1 MTVTVLDDRRRE
13 YARAG
18 IPACLVIDVRHEPT
32 MGLFEESL
40 GDDYADAAV
49 SDHVVLHLG
58 GHSYELHARDLI
70 I

>member
-1 MTVTVLDDRRRE
+1 MTVTVLDDKRRE

-18 IPACLVIDVRHEPT
+18 IPAYLVIDVQHEPT
-32 MGLFEESL
+32 VGLFEENL
-40 GDDYADAAV
+40 GDDYADAGI
-49 SDHVVLHLG
+49 SDHAVLHLG